1 MYVICTYDVNEKRCD
16 KLKKLLRQ
24 YLFHVQ
30 KSVFEG
36 ELTPHQMKE
45 LQEKIKKI
53 ILSEDSVQFYYCYNN
68 KQIYKDELGN
78 DSRDL
83 NIIEER
89 RTQ

>member
-1 MYVICTYDVNEKRCD
+1 MYVICTDDVNEKRCD

-36 ELTPHQMKE
+36 ELTLNQMKE

-53 ILSEDSVQFYYCYNN
+53 IQIEDSVQFYYCYNN
-68 KQIYKDELGN
+68 KQIYKDKLGN
-78 DSRDL
+78 NSDYL
-83 NIIEER
+83 NIIEE
-89 RTQ
+89 

>member
-45 LQEKIKKI
+45 LQEKI
-53 ILSEDSVQFYYCYNN
+53 
-68 KQIYKDELGN
+68 GN
-78 DSRDL
+78 PQLDRVD
-83 NIIEER
+83 
-89 RTQ
+89 

>member
-36 ELTPHQMKE
+36 ELTPHQMKV

-53 ILSEDSVQFYYCYNN
+53 FQIEDSVQLYYCYNN
-68 KQIYKDELGN
+68 KQIYKDKLGN
-78 DSRDL
+78 NSDYL
-83 NIIEER
+83 NIIEE
-89 RTQ
+89 

>member
-36 ELTPHQMKE
+36 ELTLHQMKE

-53 ILSEDSVQFYYCYNN
+53 IQIENSVQLYYCYNN
-68 KQIYKDELGN
+68 KQIYKDKLGN
-78 DSRDL
+78 NSDYL
-83 NIIEER
+83 NIIEE
-89 RTQ
+89 

>member
-36 ELTPHQMKE
+36 ELTPYQMKE
-45 LQEKIKKI
+45 FQKKIKKI
-53 ILSEDSVQFYYCYNN
+53 IQIEDSVQLYYCYNN
-68 KQIYKDELGN
+68 KQIYKDKLGN
-78 DSRDL
+78 NSDYL
-83 NIIEER
+83 NIIEE
-89 RTQ
+89 

>member
-36 ELTPHQMKE
+36 EL
-45 LQEKIKKI
+45 

-68 KQIYKDELGN
+68 KKIYKDKLGN

>member
-36 ELTPHQMKE
+36 ELTLHQMKE

-53 ILSEDSVQFYYCYNN
+53 IQIEDSVQLYYCYNN
-68 KQIYKDELGN
+68 KQIYKDKLGS
-78 DSRDL
+78 DSIYL
-83 NIIEER
+83 NIIEE
-89 RTQ
+89 